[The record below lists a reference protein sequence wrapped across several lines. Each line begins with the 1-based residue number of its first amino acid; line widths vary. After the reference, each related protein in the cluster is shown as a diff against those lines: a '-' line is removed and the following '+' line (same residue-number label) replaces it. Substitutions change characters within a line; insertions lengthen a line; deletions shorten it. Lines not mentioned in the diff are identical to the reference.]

1 MKLPQKAS
9 SRTNTCNFRTSVI
22 LPYRQLWVQVR
33 VCWEGRGWRGRGGGG
48 ICDSAS
54 RMGGRAGGCCAP
66 HMRGG
71 SSILESE
78 SPETPHW
85 LCHRPI
91 RLHSCSIAIPPG
103 WESGSR
109 QHQIQILS
117 SASDSAE
124 APNSNVKLG
133 LAPVCR
139 IRRILPFY
147 VMKPRFSRSQGSRI
161 PH

>member
-1 MKLPQKAS
+1 MNLQVTARGEAVTAVNLQVTARGEAVTALKEHGFKNLMGNDAS
-9 SRTNTCNFRTSVI
+9 K
-22 LPYRQLWVQVR
+22 Q
-33 VCWEGRGWRGRGGGG
+33 
-48 ICDSAS
+48 
-54 RMGGRAGGCCAP
+54 
-66 HMRGG
+66 
-71 SSILESE
+71 
-78 SPETPHW
+78 
-85 LCHRPI
+85 
-91 RLHSCSIAIPPG
+91 PG
-103 WESGSR
+103 Y
-109 QHQIQILS
+109 QIQILS